1 VKTPSILLP
10 FLNRPSDILVVFDFH
25 TFILFQLS
33 YHPLPVSTNPISPF
47 RFSYNFSAK
56 PETFSQI
63 IMEFLVPAT
72 VFLSGVMKRALTI
85 EVLPKVIRIETKE
98 LLNGDADCLK
108 ARM

>member
-1 VKTPSILLP
+1 
-10 FLNRPSDILVVFDFH
+10 
-25 TFILFQLS
+25 
-33 YHPLPVSTNPISPF
+33 
-47 RFSYNFSAK
+47 
-56 PETFSQI
+56 
-63 IMEFLVPAT
+63 MEFLVPAT